1 MTTGIHTIV
10 DQLLG
15 ASRIPESAAPTTVVE
30 PAAKPS
36 KPKPSTTKP
45 STTQPKRDSHT
56 LILGAIRGACT
67 AEEIA
72 ERAGVSRWLVYKYLR
87 NFLDLG
93 LVVVD
98 SPRDRWSGVRYR
110 RTKG

>member
-15 ASRIPESAAPTTVVE
+15 GARIPESARPVTRPELEV
-30 PAAKPS
+30 KPS
-36 KPKPSTTKP
+36 KPKTSTTKP
-45 STTQPKRDSHT
+45 KCDSHT

-98 SPRDRWSGVRYR
+98 SPRGSRVGVRYR
-110 RTKG
+110 RVR